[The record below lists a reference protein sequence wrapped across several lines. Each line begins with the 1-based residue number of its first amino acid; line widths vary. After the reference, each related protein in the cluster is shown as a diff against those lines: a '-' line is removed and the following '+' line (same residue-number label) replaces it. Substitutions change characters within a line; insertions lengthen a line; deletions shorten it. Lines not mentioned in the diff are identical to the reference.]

1 MSRKNDNTKLIN
13 KYETK
18 INELKLQNNKLNQ
31 QVQNLTKINEFDKYN
46 KYVMKQLELNA
57 IKRTSSVY
65 ITGTN
70 NRERIEVTLNLLDD
84 YMDNS
89 NKSNLLIISP
99 KNHDIFKKLY
109 PRATIKS
116 NFNANDIERYTNK
129 LRVPN
134 TNNTKYC
141 VIMDDC
147 FIDSLD
153 MMNDSVID
161 LLETVDSEKQ
171 SNMEFIKY
179 PDVKII
185 ITSKKCRGYYI
196 IKKNIDYVILLK
208 STDTDI
214 QHRYFVDYGQMF
226 LTFDVFQKFFL
237 GTTNKYDCMIINTE
251 IYRKDLSNH
260 VHGFNINKYNN
271 IENNI
276 DSDSDNNNNEQYNND
291 NDSDNNDNN
300 NDSEHVDY
308 CNNQNDDTSE

>member
-1 MSRKNDNTKLIN
+1 MSIMNPKLID
-13 KYETK
+13 KYEKK
-18 INELKLQNNKLNQ
+18 INKLKQ
-31 QVQNLTKINEFDKYN
+31 QVKELTKINEFDKYN
-46 KYVMKQLELNA
+46 KYVMRQLELDS

-70 NRERIEVTLNLLDD
+70 NSERLKTTLDLLNDHL
-84 YMDNS
+84 YNS

-99 KNHDIFKKLY
+99 INHDIFKKLY
-109 PRATIKS
+109 PHATIKS
-116 NFNANDIERYTNK
+116 NFNANDIKRYTNK
-129 LRVPN
+129 LRIPN

-161 LLETVDSEKQ
+161 LLETVDSEKL

-179 PDVKII
+179 PDIKII

-237 GTTNKYDCMIINTE
+237 GTTNKYDCMLINTE
-251 IYRKDLSNH
+251 IYRKDLSNY
-260 VHGFNINKYNN
+260 VYGFNINKYNN
-271 IENNI
+271 IN
-276 DSDSDNNNNEQYNND
+276 SDSDNDNEQYDND